1 MSKGSQKQEGFVK
14 MKKLFRKKTY
24 PMKKAMEVAMTTA
37 APTDPYGMYTG
48 VPKDP
53 KEKPVQ
59 DADDL

>member
-1 MSKGSQKQEGFVK
+1 
-14 MKKLFRKKTY
+14 MKKLFGKKTD
-24 PMKKAMEVAMTTA
+24 PMKKAMEVAMTGRA
-37 APTDPYGMYTG
+37 VSIDPYGMYTG

>member
-1 MSKGSQKQEGFVK
+1 
-14 MKKLFRKKTY
+14 MKKLFGKKTD

-48 VPKDP
+48 IPKDP
-53 KEKPVQ
+53 NEKPVQ